1 MSQSFNTIVEKLYA
15 AKSGQQKFERMQ
27 RITKPLL
34 KELQEVSFVH
44 IAGTNGKGSTS
55 AFLDRLLLD
64 HGFSVG
70 LFTSPHLYSV
80 TERLKYND
88 EQITESDFVTLYE
101 KTYRMIAECFPNDL
115 DNLGFFEWLT
125 VVNFVFLTEM
135 RPDVAILE
143 VGIGGLRDS
152 TNVIDPDVT
161 IITTVGL
168 DHQKMLGNTI
178 DEIAMQKAGIIKS
191 RKPVYVGR
199 MPEDALYTVE
209 MTAQAYNAPVYLL
222 DREFKVKNVTDVDS
236 GLTSFDFINAQA
248 NSHYHLTCPLIGR
261 YQVDN
266 LALALACFEY
276 LMAKKHHHVL
286 EKRLPEILMHTSWPG
301 RFEKV
306 STYPVTYIDSAHN
319 VAAVAHLM
327 LTVTQNPAFKSKS
340 IVLVFSALTRKNYA
354 EMLDFLRQKY
364 PEYPIALTSFDDS
377 HSLTKYLVTK
387 WLQPNN
393 VTFYPSIKA
402 VLSKYRETDTQLI
415 CFGSIY
421 FISEVR
427 LALVGPTI

>member
-115 DNLGFFEWLT
+115 DHLGFFEWLT
-125 VVNFVFLTEM
+125 VMNFVFLTEM

-222 DREFKVKNVTDVDS
+222 NREFKVKNVTDVDS
-236 GLTSFDFINAQA
+236 GLTSFDFINAQT

-276 LMAKKHHHVL
+276 LMAKK
-286 EKRLPEILMHTSWPG
+286 
-301 RFEKV
+301 
-306 STYPVTYIDSAHN
+306 
-319 VAAVAHLM
+319 
-327 LTVTQNPAFKSKS
+327 
-340 IVLVFSALTRKNYA
+340 
-354 EMLDFLRQKY
+354 
-364 PEYPIALTSFDDS
+364 PIM
-377 HSLTKYLVTK
+377 Y
-387 WLQPNN
+387 
-393 VTFYPSIKA
+393 
-402 VLSKYRETDTQLI
+402 
-415 CFGSIY
+415 
-421 FISEVR
+421 
-427 LALVGPTI
+427 